1 MSKEDMLTNDKIT
14 KNGCFLKYFWSRSLT
29 NYINSALWLF
39 NLTISEWLTIKFF
52 RYPNPYKCLIHICEL
67 LIKSN

>member
-39 NLTISEWLTIKFF
+39 NLTISEW
-52 RYPNPYKCLIHICEL
+52 
-67 LIKSN
+67 